1 MNTEVLKW
9 LESVQNPDGGWGEDM
24 FGNQINSTVE
34 QTAWSTYALLIAGHH
49 SPSACRGLEF
59 LMNRQNPDGSWN
71 ASCVGIYWEI
81 IGGYIDP
88 IYASVFPILALNA
101 YHHGENSTQN

>member
-1 MNTEVLKW
+1 
-9 LESVQNPDGGWGEDM
+9 M
-24 FGNQINSTVE
+24 FGNQISSTVE
-34 QTAWSTYALLIAGHH
+34 QTAWSTYALLIADHQNL
-49 SPSACRGLEF
+49 SARRGLEF
-59 LMNRQNPDGSWN
+59 LTSQQNSDGSWN